1 MPYTKNGFYR
11 KGTKLILNPKYSDD
25 HKLQQAWNVYYG
37 VVYTV
42 HKNFFSNGETHVL
55 VKFAINGIMSADTI
69 PDCFF
74 IEQPKGI

>member
-11 KGTKLILNPKYSDD
+11 KGTKLVLNPKYSGD
-25 HKLQQAWNVYYG
+25 HTLQRAWRAYYG

-42 HKNFFSNGETHVL
+42 LKSFFDNGESHVT
-55 VKFAINGIMSADTI
+55 VEFVVNGIISTETI